1 MFRQLA
7 AADNSM
13 DWSRLNLSLY
23 ATTFLVQQG
32 SGGKVCTLC
41 MGVDHIQED
50 CALAPLQAKA
60 TRTPAT
66 MDPAG
71 MASVTTDPR
80 GRRRSDQACYSW
92 NEGRC
97 YFPYCRYRH
106 VCLRCRGDHRAAS
119 CPTQM
124 SGPVGRPSSLP
135 WGRVPPPL
143 PSQT

>member
-1 MFRQLA
+1 MPPPSWRNREA
-7 AADNSM
+7 GARCAHCA
-13 DWSRLNLSLY
+13 W
-23 ATTFLVQQG
+23 
-32 SGGKVCTLC
+32 
-41 MGVDHIQED
+41 GVDHIQED

-60 TRTPAT
+60 TRAPAT
-66 MDPAG
+66 MDMKDEKAGSPAG
-71 MASVTTDPR
+71 MASVTRDPR

-119 CPTQM
+119 CPTQT

-135 WGRVPPPL
+135 WDRVPPPL

>member
-13 DWSRLNLSLY
+13 DWSRLNPSLY
-23 ATTFLVQQG
+23 ATTFLAQQG

-66 MDPAG
+66 MDMKDEKAGGPAG
-71 MASVTTDPR
+71 MASVTRDPR
-80 GRRRSDQACYSW
+80 GR
-92 NEGRC
+92 
-97 YFPYCRYRH
+97 
-106 VCLRCRGDHRAAS
+106 
-119 CPTQM
+119 
-124 SGPVGRPSSLP
+124 
-135 WGRVPPPL
+135 
-143 PSQT
+143 